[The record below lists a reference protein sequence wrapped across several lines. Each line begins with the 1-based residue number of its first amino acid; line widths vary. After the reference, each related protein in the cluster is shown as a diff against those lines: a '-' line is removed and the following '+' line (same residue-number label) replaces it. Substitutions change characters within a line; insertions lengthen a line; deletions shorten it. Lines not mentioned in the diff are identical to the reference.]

1 MNKTVKIEYPSWR
14 YHPTLPAM
22 VIKNEFEEPDVE
34 EGWRDVPY
42 PQTPKVQTGTVQSPN
57 STPAPPCQECARK
70 DKEFKQK
77 EESFDRAWGEL
88 SLSREALQKRYDT
101 LVSEFKAMSA
111 VPPKPP
117 KEPKAKQV
125 EAEVSPV
132 TTGA

>member
-1 MNKTVKIEYPSWR
+1 MNKPVKIEYPSWR

-42 PQTPKVQTGTVQSPN
+42 PQTPKVHAATVQSAN

-77 EESFDRAWGEL
+77 EESFDRAWTEL
-88 SLSREALQKRYDT
+88 LADKNALQKRYET
-101 LVSEFKAMSA
+101 LVSEFKAMS
-111 VPPKPP
+111 VVSPKPP

-125 EAEVSPV
+125 EAEVLPV
-132 TTGA
+132 STGA